1 MGTRDYE
8 ELNSKK
14 YNNSSSKLDHI
25 ANNTKYLYDWFKY
38 LINENVGCKLNRT
51 VFKFTKLR
59 EEIIFVKVRLKSS
72 TDSDSAIY
80 FTGKEFCF
88 AVNEES
94 FWNRFLVSSIS
105 PNGEV
110 YNRFTTN
117 AIKFIQLAMTNPKL
131 VGTLRL
137 NILPI
142 EAEAIRIYTES
153 SSGSDKEKINE
164 LNLVK
169 NAKVEIIGFA
179 HYNKRVWMYLMEKFV
194 SNRSSDPLLFEHV
207 PNCTIDP
214 SLYNYTTEGALGF
227 YDPYA
232 DGYFDYLA
240 FYNIGKDY
248 SKLSNGEESNTEE
261 PDTEELSTEELID
274 EEESSDQNT

>member
-14 YNNSSSKLDHI
+14 YNKTDSKLVHI
-25 ANNTKYLYDWFKY
+25 AKNTKYLYDWFKY

-59 EEIIFVKVRLKSS
+59 EEIIFVKVRLKSP
-72 TDSDSAIY
+72 TDNDDASY

-88 AVNEES
+88 TVNEES
-94 FWNRFLVSSIS
+94 FWNRFLISSVS
-105 PNGEV
+105 PNGEI

-117 AIKFIQLAMTNPKL
+117 AVKFIQLSMSNPKL
-131 VGTLRL
+131 VGSLRL

-142 EAEAIRIYTES
+142 EAEAINMYIES
-153 SSGSDKEKINE
+153 SSGSDKEKLNE

-169 NAKVEIIGFA
+169 NAKVEIIGFV
-179 HYNKRVWMYLMEKFV
+179 HYNKRVWMYLMEQFANK
-194 SNRSSDPLLFEHV
+194 RSSDSLLFEYV

-214 SLYNYTTEGALGF
+214 SLYNYTNENALGF

-232 DGYFDYLA
+232 DGYYDYLS

-248 SKLSNGEESNTEE
+248 SKISNEEESNDDE
-261 PDTEELSTEELID
+261 PDEEVPD
-274 EEESSDQNT
+274 DQNV